1 MLRAITLALTSVV
14 LLISVTG
21 CASPSLSSA
30 TSIEDYCD
38 GAGKF
43 ARAVAAEYRDTGND
57 LLYTRGAVL
66 LEVGRLSPKPPKR
79 EVVKM
84 VWTVKYVFIHLQRK
98 PEELSEE
105 VYRQCVA
112 ERTAGTWFSGE
123 DVDFTI

>member
-1 MLRAITLALTSVV
+1 M
-14 LLISVTG
+14 TG
-21 CASPSLSSA
+21 CASPSLASA

-57 LLYTRGAVL
+57 LLYARGAVL
-66 LEVGRLSPKPPKR
+66 LEVGQLSPKPPKR

-84 VWTVKYVFIHLQRK
+84 VWTVKYVFTHQNMK

-105 VYRQCVA
+105 IYRHCLA
-112 ERTAGTWFSGE
+112 ERSAGTWFTGE
-123 DVDFTI
+123 TVDFTL